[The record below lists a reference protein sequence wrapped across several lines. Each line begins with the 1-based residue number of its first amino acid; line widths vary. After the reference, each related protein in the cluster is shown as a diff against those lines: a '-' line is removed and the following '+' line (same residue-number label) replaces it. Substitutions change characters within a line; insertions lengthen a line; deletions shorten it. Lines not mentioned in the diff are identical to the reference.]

1 MDPEIIKEAM
11 RQVLSEM
18 GGAARGGLAK
28 KFMGG
33 GAANLADDGTTDDG
47 ADAPLPPNAMSGLA
61 GDAAAEAL
69 DGADEGSPEEEAAE
83 PSAEE
88 LEEMMKSSK

>member
-18 GGAARGGLAK
+18 GGAARSGLAN

-33 GAANLADDGTTDDG
+33 GAAKLSADGTTDDG
-47 ADAPLPPNAMSGLA
+47 AEAPPPPDAQSGVM
-61 GDAAAEAL
+61 GDALA
-69 DGADEGSPEEEAAE
+69 EGSPEEEAAE
-83 PSAEE
+83 PSDEE
-88 LEEMMKSSK
+88 LEEMMKGAK

>member
-18 GGAARGGLAK
+18 GGAARSGLAN

-33 GAANLADDGTTDDG
+33 GAAKLSADGTTDDG
-47 ADAPLPPNAMSGLA
+47 AEAPPDMQAGAM
-61 GDAAAEAL
+61 GDALA
-69 DGADEGSPEEEAAE
+69 EGSPEEEAAE
-83 PSAEE
+83 PSDEE
-88 LEEMMKSSK
+88 LEEMMKGAK